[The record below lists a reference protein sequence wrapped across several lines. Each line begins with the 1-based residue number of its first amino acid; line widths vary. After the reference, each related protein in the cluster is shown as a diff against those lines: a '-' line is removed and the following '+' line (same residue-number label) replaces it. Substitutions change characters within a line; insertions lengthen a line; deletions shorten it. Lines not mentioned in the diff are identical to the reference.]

1 VPSFGKIH
9 IGYGWIAM
17 KTLLISLT
25 TVLLFTPLIVIAVPI
40 LIYEY
45 YLIIHEFIHAAA
57 IAKYGGILESLYLG
71 YPRSFIDARM
81 PSVESERA
89 VFGWGAFADLMVMLM
104 ITYSLYLWSDLI
116 AMIFLTV
123 FVLGEFLPEHS
134 DFREY
139 SKRKV

>member
-1 VPSFGKIH
+1 
-9 IGYGWIAM
+9 M

-25 TVLLFTPLIVIAVPI
+25 TVLLFTPLIMIAVPI

-45 YLIIHEFIHAAA
+45 YSIIHEFIHSAA
-57 IAKYGGILESLYLG
+57 IAKYGGYLESLYLG
-71 YPRSFIDARM
+71 YPRSFIDFRM
-81 PSVESERA
+81 PSIESERA
-89 VFGWGAFADLMVMLM
+89 VYGWGAFADLMVMLM

-116 AMIFLTV
+116 AMIFVTV

>member
-1 VPSFGKIH
+1 
-9 IGYGWIAM
+9 M

-40 LIYEY
+40 LIYEVY
-45 YLIIHEFIHAAA
+45 SIIHEFIHSAA
-57 IAKYGGILESLYLG
+57 IAKYGGYLENLYLG
-71 YPRSFIDARM
+71 YPRSFIDFRM

-89 VFGWGAFADLMVMLM
+89 VYGWGAFADLMVMLM
-104 ITYSLYLWSDLI
+104 ITYSLYLWSDLV
-116 AMIFLTV
+116 AMIFVTV
-123 FVLGEFLPEHS
+123 FILGEFLPEHS

>member
-1 VPSFGKIH
+1 MPSFGKIH
-9 IGYGWIAM
+9 ISYGWIAL
-17 KTLLISLT
+17 KILLIALT
-25 TVLLFTPLIVIAVPI
+25 MILLFTPLIVIAVPI
-40 LIYEY
+40 LIYEF

-57 IAKYGGILESLYLG
+57 IAKYGGILETLYLG

-81 PSVESERA
+81 PSIESERA
-89 VFGWGAFADLMVMLM
+89 VYGWGAFADLMVMLM

-116 AMIFLTV
+116 AMIFVTV